1 MIIYVQNK
9 AFPHKTFVTS
19 AKPRDKVARVRAQL
33 LHILYE
39 LGKDDHLFRLR
50 YKGQMLRDAFT
61 LEDYEIGDNS
71 ILTMMPVGK
80 SQEMLMEIR
89 SISSSEFSFDIHGQP
104 ANVKNA
110 LEAEIQT
117 FGKRESMVVNFKALL
132 NVHLLFVF
140 LSMLTTHWY
149 SVFWLFVCWLLGVW
163 FVPTYSRIGGFV
175 GNTSHLK
182 IHFCIGVL
190 VASVACLIATLY
202 FCISG
207 WIFVAGD
214 DCSNWA
220 ESGHCS
226 HKKIYT
232 ASFFTLHALALILTI
247 VMGAFML
254 KNFSVDVGDL
264 IEKFLVQERNIELVM
279 AMAKTGKVKEKRTAA
294 YDLAAMAASSEDNKF
309 RIVAEGGLDVL
320 TTMALSRDEVI
331 QEHAVEALAE
341 LLTIPSIQ
349 DTFVESGG
357 VRTLSAVLH
366 SPVPRVM
373 QEAAYAL
380 YTIVADSEENKHAVV
395 EDHGLD
401 DLVHAAHEGTI
412 LCQRTVASIFLELIF
427 NSEIR
432 AQIASRNTPAQ
443 ALVHLCKTND
453 PETLRFSLQS
463 LEVLAIESTDL
474 ICAQEDL
481 IGLLLDLPFRT
492 MDEKLFLLAGKILLY
507 YAENRETCDQLL
519 SYPQARDT
527 LDLFAKT
534 RDAILQKVTVKIIFC
549 CLEYPD
555 LKAKAKHL
563 RLEDVLQYT
572 RDHAADK
579 DTWDMAEQSLQLYK
593 SPDDLSSLPT
603 LSTLEKLRKMES
615 KPGKFDGSQSS
626 LGSNSKKDTT

>member
-19 AKPRDKVARVRAQL
+19 AKPRDKIARLRAQL

-61 LEDYEIGDNS
+61 LEDYEIGDNA
-71 ILTMMPVGK
+71 ILTMMPVGR

-89 SISSSEFSFDIHGQP
+89 SMSSSEFSFDIHGQP

-110 LEAEIQT
+110 LEDEIKT
-117 FGKRESMVVNFKALL
+117 FDRRESMVINFKALL

-149 SVFWLFVCWLLGVW
+149 SVFWLFLCWLLGVW

-182 IHFCIGVL
+182 IQFCIGVL
-190 VASVACLIATLY
+190 VLSVACLAVTLY

-207 WIFVAGD
+207 WIFVASG
-214 DCSNWA
+214 DCSDWV

-232 ASFFTLHALALILTI
+232 AALFTLHALALILTI
-247 VMGAFML
+247 VMGTFML
-254 KNFSVDVGDL
+254 KNFRVDVGDL
-264 IEKFLVQERNIELVM
+264 IEKFLVQERNIEQVM
-279 AMAKTGKVKEKRTAA
+279 AMARNGKVKEKRAAA

-380 YTIVADSEENKHAVV
+380 YTIVADSEDNKHAVV

-427 NSEIR
+427 NAEIR
-432 AQIASRNTPAQ
+432 AQIASRNTPTQ

-463 LEVLAIESTDL
+463 LE
-474 ICAQEDL
+474 EDL
-481 IGLLLDLPFRT
+481 LALLLDLPYRT
-492 MDEKLFLLAGKILLY
+492 MDEKLYLLAGKILLY
-507 YAENRETCDQLL
+507 YAENRETCEQLL
-519 SYPQARDT
+519 SYPKARDT
-527 LDLFAKT
+527 LDLFAKS
-534 RDAILQKVTVKIIFC
+534 RDAILQKVAVKIIFC

-555 LKAKAKHL
+555 LKAKAQHVGM
-563 RLEDVLQYT
+563 ENVLQYI

-579 DTWDMAEQSLQLYK
+579 DTWDMAEQSLQLYR
-593 SPDDLSSLPT
+593 SPDDLSGLPT
-603 LSTLEKLRKMES
+603 LSTLEKLSKMEAKS
-615 KPGKFDGSQSS
+615 GKFDGSQSS
-626 LGSNSKKDTT
+626 LGSNPKKDAI